1 MNKRYRAIKSISKK
15 STTREDFML
24 NHMEQNK
31 SISSYKNIEE
41 IKERYKWY
49 RKSWKDFADIA
60 YHYKYN
66 SKKLKDLKYPPLC
79 VDLELA
85 SVCDLACPFC
95 YRNYI
100 ATPDKIMKKELAF
113 KLIDQCKEL
122 NVPSMKFNWRGEPLM
137 HPQLSEIIKYA
148 KNSGIIETIIN
159 TNATHLNEKVSK
171 KLIDSGLDILIYS
184 FDGGS
189 KKTYEKMRPGRFKD
203 NKFEDVYQNIIN
215 FSEIKKKSGS
225 IFPRTQIQMI
235 ITKETVNEVKSFF
248 ELFSKYVDDV
258 TLKNFTDRGTN
269 IDELS
274 IEEKEKVLNFCQKK
288 NITFQNYLRD
298 SNNNIYISTERLPC
312 EQPLQR
318 MMITYDGIVSMCCYD
333 WGSYHPVGYV
343 DQSGYTNSIEEYHKV
358 KKKSDNLEKGFQMMK
373 LEIPKR
379 LNLPP
384 EKVSTLNQ
392 IWYGEELEKIRNFH
406 AIKSLEKVAI
416 CKSCPF
422 KETYKWINVQ
432 LN

>member
-1 MNKRYRAIKSISKK
+1 
-15 STTREDFML
+15 
-24 NHMEQNK
+24 
-31 SISSYKNIEE
+31 
-41 IKERYKWY
+41 
-49 RKSWKDFADIA
+49 
-60 YHYKYN
+60 
-66 SKKLKDLKYPPLC
+66 
-79 VDLELA
+79 
-85 SVCDLACPFC
+85 
-95 YRNYI
+95 
-100 ATPDKIMKKELAF
+100 
-113 KLIDQCKEL
+113 
-122 NVPSMKFNWRGEPLM
+122 
-137 HPQLSEIIKYA
+137 
-148 KNSGIIETIIN
+148 
-159 TNATHLNEKVSK
+159 
-171 KLIDSGLDILIYS
+171 
-184 FDGGS
+184 
-189 KKTYEKMRPGRFKD
+189 MRPGRFKD

-215 FSEIKKKSGS
+215 FSKIKKKSGS